1 MTALSYAASLRF
13 EFVFDD
19 HLSIE
24 RNPLLNSWRN
34 VPRFFSEHF
43 WSHVEG
49 VPPRFYRPLL
59 LLWFLVNRSVF
70 GLHPAWFHA
79 TTVLMHLLAVA
90 LVYALAARLLQDRRA
105 ALVAAAVF
113 ALHPTR
119 VESVAWISGVADPL
133 LAVCFVGAF
142 LCYLNSR
149 EAPARRATWRALALL
164 LFAGALAAKEIAV
177 VLPALVFLHACFT
190 EESTRRAKMVAG
202 AKAMFPYLALAIG
215 FVVIRAKA
223 LGGWVAASSISTG
236 TAMLTA
242 PRLLAFYLRLLLW
255 PVGLSP
261 YYDLEYVDHVGP
273 AFLVPLA
280 VVGLCG
286 AGIGW
291 WWMRGRDWRVAWA
304 ASWGLLALLPALN
317 ARFVNENEL
326 VHDRYLYLGSVG
338 VALLAGLGWRWLD
351 QRLRPGL
358 AWVAPGLA
366 LVAGAAMAVGS
377 AQQSMY
383 WRNDGALFTRAVEV
397 APRSF
402 KARLSLATV
411 YKDRGRLAEAIEQFK
426 AADEVQPGWL
436 SAFNLG
442 ICYYESGDLDLAEK
456 HFRRAIA
463 FAPDV
468 SETYVRLAVIRLAR
482 DDAEQA
488 EGLLRK
494 AVGISPNAPGY
505 HFLLGVAY
513 GNQGKKEAALEAFQ
527 EEVRRF
533 PESTQARE
541 AIRRL
546 EAMPA
551 RTR

>member
-1 MTALSYAASLRF
+1 
-13 EFVFDD
+13 
-19 HLSIE
+19 
-24 RNPLLNSWRN
+24 
-34 VPRFFSEHF
+34 
-43 WSHVEG
+43 
-49 VPPRFYRPLL
+49 
-59 LLWFLVNRSVF
+59 
-70 GLHPAWFHA
+70 
-79 TTVLMHLLAVA
+79 
-90 LVYALAARLLQDRRA
+90 
-105 ALVAAAVF
+105 
-113 ALHPTR
+113 
-119 VESVAWISGVADPL
+119 
-133 LAVCFVGAF
+133 
-142 LCYLNSR
+142 
-149 EAPARRATWRALALL
+149 
-164 LFAGALAAKEIAV
+164 
-177 VLPALVFLHACFT
+177 
-190 EESTRRAKMVAG
+190 MVAG
-202 AKAMFPYLALAIG
+202 AQAMLPYLALAIG
-215 FVVIRAKA
+215 FVAIRAKA

-236 TAMLTA
+236 TALLTA

-261 YYDLEYVDHVGP
+261 YYDLEYVNHVGP
-273 AFLVPLA
+273 AFLLPLA
-280 VVGLCG
+280 AVGVCA

-291 WWMRGRDWRVAWA
+291 WWMRWRDWRVAFA
-304 ASWGLLALLPALN
+304 ASWGLVALLPALN
-317 ARFVNENEL
+317 ARLVNENEL
-326 VHDRYLYLGSVG
+326 VHDRYLYLASVG

-351 QRLRPGL
+351 HRLRPSL

-366 LVAGAAMAVGS
+366 LLAGAAMAVGS

-383 WRNDGALFTRAVEV
+383 WRNDWALFTRAVEV

-411 YKDRGRLAEAIEQFK
+411 YKERGKLAEAIEQFK

-488 EGLLRK
+488 EGLLRR
-494 AVGISPNAPGY
+494 AVEISPNVPGY

-513 GNQGKKEAALEAFQ
+513 GNQGRKEAAMEAFQ

-546 EAMPA
+546 QAMPA
-551 RTR
+551 RQP